1 VKLIPKSKDSIAL
14 VLVTIIALGMF
25 ISGLC
30 NILDYIIVKILL
42 FVGFGSLL
50 IIAIVYAVKNNIK
63 KNRLEDISQDDS
75 L

>member
-1 VKLIPKSKDSIAL
+1 MKLIPKSKDSIAL